1 MWAFV
6 HDEFLFEGPQ
16 VTAFLWADEAVRIM
30 EAAGK
35 VFVPDIQLSAIPA
48 LCPYWTKAMEPVY
61 DRDGHLIPWEKT

>member
-1 MWAFV
+1 
-6 HDEFLFEGPQ
+6 
-16 VTAFLWADEAVRIM
+16 M

-61 DRDGHLIPWEKT
+61 DHDGHLIPWEKT